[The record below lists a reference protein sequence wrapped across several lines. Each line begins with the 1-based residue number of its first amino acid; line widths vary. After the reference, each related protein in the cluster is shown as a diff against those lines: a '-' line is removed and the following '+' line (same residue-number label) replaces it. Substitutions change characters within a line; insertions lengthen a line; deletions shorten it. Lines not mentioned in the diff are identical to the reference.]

1 MRKTPK
7 YALLLASALA
17 VAASA
22 QAQYVNG
29 DLLVGFTG
37 GSQDFIYDL
46 GQASSLTLGRTWNLG
61 ANLGTQFGLLGAQT
75 IFTERHIY
83 ATSFDSVNENGFSPA
98 NLFFNARADITTI
111 AGGLTVGNSRTTTP
125 SAADWTT
132 GWTYQTAQAAGTP
145 GNTFQNDYFNPNVS
159 VSSIAYLYDNLNS
172 GTVTAAGFFSYN
184 SSSGQL
190 AYGVTAVPEPTT
202 FSLLGGLGLLAL
214 AVRRKLAK
222 AWPAVGLEKRLGEKL
237 SRQ

>member
-46 GQASSLTLGRTWNLG
+46 GQASSLSLGQTWNIG
-61 ANLGTQFGLLGAQT
+61 ANLGTQFGVLGAQNT
-75 IFTERHIY
+75 GKHVY
-83 ATSFDSVNENGFSPA
+83 ATSFDSANENNFSPA
-98 NLFFNARADITTI
+98 GLFPNARADITTI
-111 AGGLTVGNSRTTTP
+111 AGGLTLGNSRTTTP
-125 SAADWTT
+125 AAADWTT

-159 VSSIAYLYDNLNS
+159 VASKAYLYDNLND
-172 GTVTAAGFFSYN
+172 GTVISDNFFSYN

-190 AYGVTAVPEPTT
+190 AFGVIAIPEPTT
-202 FSLLGGLGLLAL
+202 VSLLGGLGLLAL
-214 AVRRKLAK
+214 AVHRKFAK
-222 AWPAVGLEKRLGEKL
+222 A
-237 SRQ
+237 

>member
-61 ANLGTQFGLLGAQT
+61 ANLGTQFGVLGALNSGSY
-75 IFTERHIY
+75 IF
-83 ATSFDSVNENGFSPA
+83 ATSADSAENGYNYSTA
-98 NLFFNARADITTI
+98 FFNQDRADISSI
-111 AGGLTVGNSRTTTP
+111 AGSLTLGQSRTTAPT
-125 SAADWTT
+125 DTT
-132 GWTYQTAQAAGTP
+132 GWTMETAQAAGTP
-145 GNTFQNDYFNPNVS
+145 GNYLFNHMFNPNVS
-159 VSSIAYLYDNLNS
+159 VDSTAYFFANGS
-172 GTVTAAGFFSYN
+172 TVTPDSFFSYN
-184 SSSGQL
+184 SFSGQL
-190 AYGVTAVPEPTT
+190 AFGTAAVPEPTT
-202 FSLLGGLGLLAL
+202 VSLMGGLGLLLL
-214 AVRRKLAK
+214 AFRRRFVK
-222 AWPAVGLEKRLGEKL
+222 V
-237 SRQ
+237 

>member
-17 VAASA
+17 VASSA
-22 QAQYVNG
+22 QAYVNG

-46 GQASSLTLGRTWNLG
+46 GQASSLTLGQTWNLD
-61 ANLGTQFGLLGAQT
+61 ANLGAQFGVLGVQNT
-75 IFTERHIY
+75 GQHIY
-83 ATSFDSVNENGFSPA
+83 ATSFDSLNENNFAPTG
-98 NLFFNARADITTI
+98 LFPNARADIATI
-111 AGGLTVGNSRTTTP
+111 AGGLTLGNSRTTTQ
-125 SAADWTT
+125 AAFDWTT

-159 VSSIAYLYDNLNS
+159 VASNANLYDNLNN
-172 GTVTAAGFFSYN
+172 GTVTPLSFFSYN
-184 SSSGQL
+184 PYSGQL

-202 FSLLGGLGLLAL
+202 IGLGGLGLLAL

-222 AWPAVGLEKRLGEKL
+222 A
-237 SRQ
+237 

>member
-61 ANLGTQFGLLGAQT
+61 ANLGTQFGVLGAQST
-75 IFTERHIY
+75 GRHIY
-83 ATSFDSVNENGFSPA
+83 ATSFDNVNENGFSPA

-125 SAADWTT
+125 TAADWTT
-132 GWTYQTAQAAGTP
+132 GWTYQTAQTAGTP

-159 VSSIAYLYDNLNS
+159 VSSMAFLFDNLND
-172 GTVTAAGFFSYN
+172 GTVNIASFFSYD
-184 SSSGQL
+184 SGSGQL
-190 AYGVTAVPEPTT
+190 AYGVSAVPEPTT

-214 AVRRKLAK
+214 VVRRKLAK
-222 AWPAVGLEKRLGEKL
+222 A
-237 SRQ
+237 

>member
-61 ANLGTQFGLLGAQT
+61 ANLGTQFGVLGAQST
-75 IFTERHIY
+75 GRHIY
-83 ATSFDSVNENGFSPA
+83 ATSFDNVNENGFSPA

-125 SAADWTT
+125 AAADWTT

-159 VSSIAYLYDNLNS
+159 VSSIAYFYDNLNS

-184 SSSGQL
+184 SSSGQFQF
-190 AYGVTAVPEPTT
+190 GV
-202 FSLLGGLGLLAL
+202 G
-214 AVRRKLAK
+214 
-222 AWPAVGLEKRLGEKL
+222 W
-237 SRQ
+237 SRPF